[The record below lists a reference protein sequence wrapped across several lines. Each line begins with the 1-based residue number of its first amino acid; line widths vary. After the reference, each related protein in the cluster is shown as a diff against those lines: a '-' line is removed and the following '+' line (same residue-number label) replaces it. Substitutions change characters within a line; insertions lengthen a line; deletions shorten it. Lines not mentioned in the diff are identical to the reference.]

1 MCTYIIEHREGGS
14 IMIEESTHEEDIA
27 IMHKQAPN
35 NNTPKHMKQN
45 LDRLTGETEI
55 LTIIILKLHYP
66 IFNYVITRRQMINR
80 EIKT

>member
-1 MCTYIIEHREGGS
+1 MCTYIFEHREGGS
-14 IMIEESTHEEDIA
+14 IMIKESTHEEDIA

-35 NNTPKHMKQN
+35 NIIPKHMKQN

-66 IFNYVITRRQMINR
+66 IFNYDITRRQMINR
-80 EIKT
+80 EI